1 MREILPDLCA
11 KARDSQH
18 ITMQQL
24 IEETGI
30 PEGTVKSFFAVTG
43 KKPNV
48 YNAGLICSVLG
59 VSLDEYFGIEKT
71 ITTEDELA
79 QANEKLKHQEQ
90 LHDADVRIAHLEGG
104 MEQMTKTIAQ
114 QSQKE
119 KRTKFALYGLMLLS
133 AILMAIVA
141 GYIAFDYRVPNEGLI
156 QGGQASI
163 FAWIVILLLA
173 IGIGVISAVFIMAM
187 QYSKQH
193 IPLIREGD
201 DTQ

>member
-1 MREILPDLCA
+1 MRGSLQELCA
-11 KARDSQH
+11 QARDAQNIS
-18 ITMQQL
+18 MQQL

-30 PEGTVKSFFAVTG
+30 PEGTVKNFFASCS
-43 KKPNV
+43 KNPSV

-59 VSLDEYFGIEKT
+59 ISLDEYFGIEPVL
-71 ITTEDELA
+71 TTEDKLA
-79 QANEKLKHQEQ
+79 QANEQLKHQKQ

-104 MEQMTKTIAQ
+104 MEQMAKTIDRQ
-114 QSQKE
+114 DQKE
-119 KRTKFALYGLMLLS
+119 KRIKSALYGLMLLS

-173 IGIGVISAVFIMAM
+173 IGIGVIAAAFIMAL

-193 IPLIREGD
+193 APLEEIRKH
-201 DTQ
+201 

>member
-1 MREILPDLCA
+1 MRGSLQELCA
-11 KARDSQH
+11 KARDAQNIS
-18 ITMQQL
+18 MQQL
-24 IEETGI
+24 IDETGI
-30 PEGTVKSFFAVTG
+30 PEGTVKNFFASCS
-43 KKPNV
+43 KNPSV

-59 VSLDEYFGIEKT
+59 ISLDEYFGIEPVL
-71 ITTEDELA
+71 TTEDKLA
-79 QANEKLKHQEQ
+79 QANEQLKHQKQ

-104 MEQMTKTIAQ
+104 MEQMSKTIDRQ
-114 QSQKE
+114 NQKE
-119 KRTKFALYGLMLLS
+119 KRIKSALYGLMLLS

-173 IGIGVISAVFIMAM
+173 IGIGVITAAFIMAL

-193 IPLIREGD
+193 APLEEIHKH
-201 DTQ
+201 